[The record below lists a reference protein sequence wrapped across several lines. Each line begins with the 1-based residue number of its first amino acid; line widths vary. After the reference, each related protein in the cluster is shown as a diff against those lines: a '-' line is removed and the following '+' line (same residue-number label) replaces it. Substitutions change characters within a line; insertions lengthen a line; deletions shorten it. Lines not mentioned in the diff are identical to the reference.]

1 MANRYF
7 TIANIFLITAGVYL
21 LVNAFYAVVT
31 ARLDYNILPPAP
43 QTDSKQITSS
53 VEKPTQPISQYRA
66 IVNRNLFNITSKEET
81 APQPQKIDLDNLE
94 QTDLKLKLWGTVTS
108 QKATSYA
115 IIEDTKTRKQDLF
128 RIGDSIQNATVKIIL
143 REKVVL
149 AVDNQDEILTMEKPV
164 ASKRGFRAG
173 LTNNRRITSYSRKIS
188 LNRASLES
196 AMNNLGELM
205 NQATLRPHIVDGRPA
220 GISITGIKPNAIF
233 RRMRLR
239 NGDVVTAVNDR
250 PIDTVEDAVAIF
262 GDLTSSPELQFD
274 IMRRGRRQKLNYQIR

>member
-1 MANRYF
+1 MSNRYF

-43 QTDSKQITSS
+43 QNDSKQITSS

-66 IVNRNLFNITSKEET
+66 IANRNLFNITSKKET

-94 QTDLKLKLWGTVTS
+94 QTDLKLRLWGTVTS

-115 IIEDTKTRKQDLF
+115 IIEDKKTRKQDLF
-128 RIGDSIQNATVKIIL
+128 RTGDSIQNATVKMIL
-143 REKVVL
+143 REKIVL
-149 AVDNQDEILTMEKPV
+149 ALDNQDQILTMEKPM
-164 ASKRGFRAG
+164 ASKRRFRAG
-173 LTNNRRITSYSRKIS
+173 RTNNRQKAPYSRRIS
-188 LNRASLES
+188 LNRASLVNSME
-196 AMNNLGELM
+196 NLGQLM
-205 NQATLRPHIVDGRPA
+205 NQATLRPYVVDGRPT
-220 GISITGIKPNAIF
+220 GISITRIKPNAIF

-250 PIDTVEDAVAIF
+250 PINSVEDAVTIF
-262 GDLTSSPELQFD
+262 EDLTTAGELQVD
-274 IMRRGRRQKLNYQIR
+274 IIRRGRKQKLNYQIR

>member
-7 TIANIFLITAGVYL
+7 TIANIFLITAGAYL

-31 ARLDYNILPPAP
+31 ASIDYDILPPAP
-43 QTDSKQITSS
+43 QTDSKQIASS
-53 VEKPTQPISQYRA
+53 MEKPTLPISQYSA
-66 IVNRNLFNITSKEET
+66 IVNRNLFKIISKKET
-81 APQPQKIDLDNLE
+81 TPQPQKIDLDNLE
-94 QTDLKLKLWGTVTS
+94 HTDLKLKLWGTVTS

-115 IIEDTKTRKQDLF
+115 IIEDTKARKQDLF
-128 RIGDSIQNATVKIIL
+128 RTGDSIHNAKVKMIF

-173 LTNNRRITSYSRKIS
+173 KTNNRRITSYSRKIS

-205 NQATLRPHIVDGRPA
+205 NQASLRPHIVDGRPA

-262 GDLTSSPELQFD
+262 GDLTTASELQID
-274 IMRRGRRQKLNYQIR
+274 IMRRGRKQKLNYQIR